1 MKSTKSAL
9 SVHEKRT
16 KKRKKH
22 IKEKIDFSDIPE
34 LSDDQMR
41 SMKRVGRPPLGESSK
56 LMIAFRIDP
65 EILDAIRKLAAK
77 KGKGYQVLIHDILES
92 FVNKKAA

>member
-1 MKSTKSAL
+1 M
-9 SVHEKRT
+9 HGKRT
-16 KKRKKH
+16 KKKSKLT
-22 IKEKIDFSDIPE
+22 KEKVNFSDIPE
-34 LSDDQMR
+34 LSDEQLQ

-65 EILDAIRKLAAK
+65 AILEAIRKLALK
-77 KGKGYQVLIHDILES
+77 KGKGYQVLMHEILES